1 MANQQTLTLQEF
13 LAAVNRDIRRELR
26 FADECMEQAGLLHR
40 GELRFV
46 GAQFLRCA
54 ATAMCNATALAA
66 EVLAT
71 GGTPPAGPQC
81 RHDLVPYWPRLRR
94 DRARLVQAVRH
105 YRHRWGVAQRLGLLR
120 FAELFLEI
128 VRIKRSQLNHIHL
141 LAGRQSR
148 HDDAARRGITGQ
160 ALGDRWW
167 RR

>member
-105 YRHRWGVAQRLGLLR
+105 YRHRWGGSTEIRAVAFCRAVSGNRTDKTLAVESHPPPGGSPEPPR
-120 FAELFLEI
+120 RCRAS
-128 VRIKRSQLNHIHL
+128 RDYRSG
-141 LAGRQSR
+141 AG
-148 HDDAARRGITGQ
+148 
-160 ALGDRWW
+160 
-167 RR
+167 